1 MRALI
6 MHEARIHALPRREI
20 RDLGDSIL
28 LLDRTDPEPFWNRL
42 AAIRWPEPPDAFDRR
57 LTEVL
62 LIFAAAAR
70 QPHVWPAP
78 MHDQPVDLVE
88 RLIANGFR
96 DTGPGLL
103 MIRPPDPDGL
113 PPDQPPGDGDVTLQR
128 LAGLSRS
135 AARSVAQD
143 IVDVLA
149 DAFEVAPERE
159 AGIREDTIVGLG
171 HRWFVYFV
179 ARIGGRPAAVA
190 RAATFDGLT
199 YLTSIG
205 TTSWARGRGLGRLVT
220 AAALR
225 EGLAAGSRLIHL
237 GVFADNPPAIRLYEG
252 LGFRQVGRPCPDLL
266 LV

>member
-1 MRALI
+1 MRDLLI
-6 MHEARIHALPRREI
+6 QEARIHALPRREV

-42 AAIRWPEPPDAFDRR
+42 AAVRWPEEPDAFDRR

-78 MHDQPVDLVE
+78 VHDQPADLVE
-88 RLIANGFR
+88 RLKANGFR
-96 DTGPGLL
+96 DTGPGIM
-103 MIRPPDPDGL
+103 MIRRPDPDGL
-113 PPDQPPGDGDVTLQR
+113 PPDEPPADDVTLHR
-128 LAGLSRS
+128 LAGLDR
-135 AARSVAQD
+135 AAATAVAQD

-149 DAFEVAPERE
+149 DAFDMAPERE

-171 HRWFVYFV
+171 HPWFAYFV
-179 ARIGGRPAAVA
+179 ARVRGRAAAVA

-205 TTSWARGRGLGRLVT
+205 TASWARGRGLGRLVT
-220 AAALR
+220 ATAVR
-225 EGLAAGSRLIHL
+225 EGVAARSRLIHL
-237 GVFADNPPAIRLYEG
+237 GVFADNPPAIRLYQG
-252 LGFRQVGRPCPDLL
+252 LGFQQLGQPCPDLL